1 LALGAVVAAVASS
14 AAADVTGILAA
25 GVLAAL
31 GLLVIPAK
39 RRRARAEL
47 REKIT
52 TLRARLGAALRTE
65 FDTAQARN
73 AQRLADGL
81 APYARFV
88 RAEQARWT
96 EVRSALEE
104 WRRRAAALTSAVERL
119 ERNGYRVS

>member
-1 LALGAVVAAVASS
+1 
-14 AAADVTGILAA
+14 
-25 GVLAAL
+25 
-31 GLLVIPAK
+31 LLVIPAK

-47 REKIT
+47 REKVT
-52 TLRARLGAALRTE
+52 TLRARLGAALKSE
-65 FDTAQARN
+65 FDAAQARN

-104 WRRRAAALTSAVERL
+104 WRRRAAGLTSAVERL
-119 ERNGYRVS
+119 ETRADHVS

>member
-1 LALGAVVAAVASS
+1 M
-14 AAADVTGILAA
+14 
-25 GVLAAL
+25 
-31 GLLVIPAK
+31 IPAK

-47 REKIT
+47 REKVT
-52 TLRARLGAALRTE
+52 TLRARLGAALKSE
-65 FDTAQARN
+65 FDAAQARN

-104 WRRRAAALTSAVERL
+104 WRRRAAGLTSAVERL
-119 ERNGYRVS
+119 ESRVDRGP